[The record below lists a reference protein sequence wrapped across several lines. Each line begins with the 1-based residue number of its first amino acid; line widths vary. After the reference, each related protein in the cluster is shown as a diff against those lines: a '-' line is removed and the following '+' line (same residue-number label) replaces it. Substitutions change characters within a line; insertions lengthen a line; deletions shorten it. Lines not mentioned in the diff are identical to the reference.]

1 MVAHHHSISAAVIA
15 VCVLLALT
23 GLFRQLRK

>member
-1 MVAHHHSISAAVIA
+1 MHANHSINAAVIA
-15 VCVLLALT
+15 TCVLLALT

>member
-1 MVAHHHSISAAVIA
+1 MHASHSISAAVIA

-23 GLFRQLRK
+23 GLFQRLRK